1 MEIDHPHP
9 HQNHHMN
16 HPPKQRTSARGL
28 LLVSLSRFFA
38 DDHNMTS
45 VLPYITGNSAVSLRL
60 IDWFVTNYSKKHNV
74 FITRRDAA
82 TGETSVVNIY
92 QSYRSQL
99 KAYSKQQFDPFRRRD
114 RILFCY
120 STDASDASRR
130 PAEVLSVSVSDSHQQ
145 SKEGSVETTIGQLN
159 FFRWMLQNGILNYV
173 TMHAMT
179 IEADMVTW
187 QHANHSSNDSG
198 GDSEE
203 GDEHAPVY
211 EMTSTDPVPAG
222 PSGQVWQSLPT
233 GSGGRAARSE
243 LSTHSPSITM
253 TRMGG
258 VRTMAFE

>member
-1 MEIDHPHP
+1 MDTDNRIVIVLIFHVSTVGWLKDNCTNLQTDMEFDSPP
-9 HQNHHMN
+9 NQNQHHLN

-74 FITRRDAA
+74 FITRRDTAM
-82 TGETSVVNIY
+82 GETSVVNIY

-120 STDASDASRR
+120 STS
-130 PAEVLSVSVSDSHQQ
+130 Q

-187 QHANHSSNDSG
+187 QHTTHTTHSSNDS
-198 GDSEE
+198 SEE
-203 GDEHAPVY
+203 EQEHAPTP
-211 EMTSTDPVPAG
+211 MAATA
-222 PSGQVWQSLPT
+222 
-233 GSGGRAARSE
+233 GGRASRSE

-253 TRMGG
+253 TRTGG
-258 VRTMAFE
+258 TRIMAFE